1 MPWYPYQ
8 AFRDDEGNPVGHPG
22 LQLRLSDFAYEELA
36 RKELGDSV
44 GDNDQDPWICIS
56 GEQLCQYLDA
66 AESKVKAAVGKQSL
80 AKGLRKRKRSETPPD
95 EIRADDEEEY
105 AEQENRAA
113 KRTDHDPSYEDS
125 SSIKSVSD

>member
-1 MPWYPYQ
+1 M
-8 AFRDDEGNPVGHPG
+8 
-22 LQLRLSDFAYEELA
+22 
-36 RKELGDSV
+36 
-44 GDNDQDPWICIS
+44 
-56 GEQLCQYLDA
+56 
-66 AESKVKAAVGKQSL
+66 KAAVGKQSL

-105 AEQENRAA
+105 AEQEKRAA